1 MMIYFWFIRHPRNGA
16 NRSHRKD
23 CGGFCVVAQAP
34 HASDIGLPEFGAR
47 QAAKILRADRRIPA
61 DRRAATK
68 IENDSAA

>member
-34 HASDIGLPEFGAR
+34 HASDIGAGKIRAR
-47 QAAKILRADRRIPA
+47 QATKKLRADRRVPA
-61 DRRAATK
+61 DRRAGRK